1 MVNYSYKLLIRLR
14 FKLFRKKIAVF
25 ANTDNLEE
33 IEELIQE
40 KLKQS
45 YFSIVTADATIYTV
59 NSYDIEEIE
68 VIPCVKVWGYN
79 PFKK

>member
-33 IEELIQE
+33 IEELIP
-40 KLKQS
+40 
-45 YFSIVTADATIYTV
+45 IVLERSFDE
-59 NSYDIEEIE
+59 YDLA
-68 VIPCVKVWGYN
+68 N
-79 PFKK
+79 